1 MLFYKKKQP
10 LIIAALVLFTLL
22 LLFIHSPTTIA
33 NEKQDLSVIA
43 DPQKSGEY
51 VRKRFNALQGK
62 AFDSSD
68 QRKKL
73 LLIGDSHAQD
83 VLNMLAEN
91 NKTTGYQI
99 RTRKIPT
106 QCQIY
111 LGDEQARYIPPK
123 DKPLCANADNL
134 QRAKKQ
140 LAQADVVILA
150 SNWKLWAVKHLT
162 DTLNNLALK
171 PTQQLIIIG
180 RKNFGKINIRRY
192 MRLSE
197 EKRIAL
203 RNDVD
208 NVQLAIN
215 QQMKQ
220 RLKGKQWVDIHA
232 LICGN
237 HQSKTCPIFTPTGE
251 LMSFDG
257 GHLTKAGAS
266 YIGQQLLTR
275 IDL

>member
-1 MLFYKKKQP
+1 MMLVFCT
-10 LIIAALVLFTLL
+10 FL
-22 LLFIHSPTTIA
+22 LLFLHTSITLA

-62 AFDSSD
+62 AFSAND

-73 LLIGDSHAQD
+73 LLVGDSHAQD

-91 NKTTGYQI
+91 NKLDGYQV

-111 LGDEQARYIPPK
+111 LGDEQARYIQPK

-140 LAQADVVILA
+140 LAEADVVILA
-150 SNWKLWAVKHLT
+150 SNWKLWAVKSLT
-162 DTLNNLALK
+162 NTLDQLALK
-171 PTQQLIIIG
+171 PTQKLIIIG

-197 EKRIAL
+197 EKRLAL
-203 RNDVD
+203 KNEVD

-215 QQMKQ
+215 QQMKNS
-220 RLKGKQWVDIHA
+220 LNNKQWVDVHA

-237 HQSKTCPIFTPTGE
+237 NQSKTCPVFTPTGE
-251 LMSFDG
+251 LISFDG

-275 IDL
+275 INL